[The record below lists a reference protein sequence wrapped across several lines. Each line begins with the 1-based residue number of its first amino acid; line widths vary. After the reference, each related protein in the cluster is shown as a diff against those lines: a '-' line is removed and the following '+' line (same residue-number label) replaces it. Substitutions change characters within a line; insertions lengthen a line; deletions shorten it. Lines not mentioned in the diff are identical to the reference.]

1 MSARRDWGYAP
12 EYVEVVWLMLQQE
25 KLEYFVVATGQAHMV
40 REFAEKAFE
49 AVGLNWKDY
58 VKTDKRFSDL

>member
-1 MSARRDWGYAP
+1 
-12 EYVEVVWLMLQQE
+12 MLQQE